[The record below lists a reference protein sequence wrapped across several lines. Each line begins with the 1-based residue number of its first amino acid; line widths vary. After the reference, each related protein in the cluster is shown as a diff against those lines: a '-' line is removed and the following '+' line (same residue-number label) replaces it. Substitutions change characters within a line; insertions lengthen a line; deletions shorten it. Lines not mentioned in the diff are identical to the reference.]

1 MIARLSPTAKFS
13 QTQKISR
20 VEVGLQSAIMNDQDP
35 IQESGFFRR
44 LSDLARRS
52 ENRSVGRWIRTRL
65 LVGFMVALPLVVTI
79 FFARF
84 IFGLMDKW
92 FRPISERIVGEP
104 LVGVGMVVS
113 LLLLFLLGVV
123 STNVIGGRL
132 ISYFEKR
139 ISGLP
144 LLSPIYQGA
153 RQITEAIQI
162 HETAEFQRVV
172 LIPFPNQNVR
182 SLGFVTRDFKQATA
196 FGDEPTALVFVP
208 TTPNPTSGYLVVAKL
223 KDLSALDVSVEEGV
237 KLVLSGGLLTPTR
250 LLSGDQARPW
260 IGTGDS

>member
-1 MIARLSPTAKFS
+1 MD
-13 QTQKISR
+13 
-20 VEVGLQSAIMNDQDP
+20 EHDP
-35 IQESGFFRR
+35 IQESGFFGR

-52 ENRSVGRWIRTRL
+52 GNRRGVGHWIRTRL
-65 LVGFMVALPLVVTI
+65 LVGFMVAFPLVVTI

-113 LLLLFLLGVV
+113 LVVLFLLGVI
-123 STNVIGGRL
+123 STNVLGGRL
-132 ISYFEKR
+132 LSYFEKR
-139 ISGLP
+139 ITGLP

-162 HETAEFQRVV
+162 HETAEFRRVV
-172 LIPFPNQNVR
+172 LLPFPNQNVR
-182 SLGFVTRDFKQATA
+182 SLGFVTRDFRTATA

-208 TTPNPTSGYLVVAKL
+208 TTPNPTSGYLVVVKQ
-223 KDLSALDVSVEEGV
+223 KDLTPLDIDVEEGV
-237 KLVLSGGLLTPTR
+237 KLVISGGLLTPTQ
-250 LLSGDQARPW
+250 LLAKDQSTPW
-260 IGTGDS
+260 IGTPDA

>member
-1 MIARLSPTAKFS
+1 MSDDEK
-13 QTQKISR
+13 
-20 VEVGLQSAIMNDQDP
+20 

-52 ENRSVGRWIRTRL
+52 ENRKGIGHWIRTRL
-65 LVGFMVALPLVVTI
+65 LVGFMVAFPLVVTI

-123 STNVIGGRL
+123 STNVLGGRL
-132 ISYFEKR
+132 LDYFEKK
-139 ISGLP
+139 ITGLP

-162 HETAEFQRVV
+162 HDTAEFRRVV
-172 LIPFPNQNVR
+172 LLPFPNQNVR
-182 SLGFVTRDFKQATA
+182 SIGFVTRDFKTATA
-196 FGDEPTALVFVP
+196 FGDEPTVRDVHADSVCENGLF
-208 TTPNPTSGYLVVAKL
+208 NRKRLE
-223 KDLSALDVSVEEGV
+223 DRHFLSPEH
-237 KLVLSGGLLTPTR
+237 T
-250 LLSGDQARPW
+250 
-260 IGTGDS
+260 

>member
-1 MIARLSPTAKFS
+1 MK
-13 QTQKISR
+13 QH
-20 VEVGLQSAIMNDQDP
+20 DP
-35 IQESGFFRR
+35 LQESGFFRR
-44 LSDLARRS
+44 LADLARRS
-52 ENRSVGRWIRTRL
+52 ENKKTFGHWIRIRL
-65 LVGFMVALPLVVTI
+65 LVGFMVAFPLVVTI

-92 FRPISERIVGEP
+92 FRPISERFFGEP
-104 LVGVGMVVS
+104 LVGVGLVVS

-123 STNVIGGRL
+123 STNVLGGRL
-132 ISYFEKR
+132 LDYFERK
-139 ISGLP
+139 ITGLP

-182 SLGFVTRDFKQATA
+182 SLGFVTREFQKPTA
-196 FGDEPTALVFVP
+196 FGDQPTALVFVP

-223 KDLSALDVSVEEGV
+223 EDLTAMDVSVEEGV
-237 KLVLSGGLLTPTR
+237 KLVISGGLLTPTR
-250 LLSGDQARPW
+250 LLSGDQAKPW